1 MFLAAN
7 ISQSGESQ
15 CQLLAEAFLWCILSW
30 ISFLFNISVFLFSLV
45 VDTLKE
51 VDPSRKCF
59 RLIGG
64 VLVERTVKEVLPA
77 LENNK
82 EQVMEEE
89 MRAFY
94 NFFFKHWV
102 LWCLIASYIVL
113 RHLFNS
119 KFNFLP
125 PSVLTDLQNNRVH
138 QLTDADEG
146 AGAHRVQGTL
156 QHTFGGRGR
165 RRGKGPVSR
174 SLQGQ
179 RRRRIQKRS
188 WCFSFIGSEHGQWQ
202 QGPLI
207 SAVLNT

>member
-1 MFLAAN
+1 MLPSN
-7 ISQSGESQ
+7 RRSVGGEDGKRSSTCLGKQ
-15 CQLLAEAFLWCILSW
+15 QRTGDGRGNESIL
-30 ISFLFNISVFLFSLV
+30 
-45 VDTLKE
+45 
-51 VDPSRKCF
+51 
-59 RLIGG
+59 
-64 VLVERTVKEVLPA
+64 
-77 LENNK
+77 
-82 EQVMEEE
+82 Q
-89 MRAFY
+89 
-94 NFFFKHWV
+94 FFFKHRV
-102 LWCLIASYIVL
+102 LWRLIASYIVL

-188 WCFSFIGSEHGQWQ
+188 RCFSFIGSEHGQWQ